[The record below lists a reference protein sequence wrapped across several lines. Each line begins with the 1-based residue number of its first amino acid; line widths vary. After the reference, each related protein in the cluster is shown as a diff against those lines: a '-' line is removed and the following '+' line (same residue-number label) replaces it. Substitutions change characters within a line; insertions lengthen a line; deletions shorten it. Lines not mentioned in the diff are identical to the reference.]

1 MMLSNYHT
9 HTTFCDGIDT
19 PEEMVLEAIRLGMSE
34 LGFSGHAHMSF
45 DSSYCMSLE
54 GTEQYKAE
62 VNRLKLKYADKI
74 KILLGIEQD
83 IYSDTT
89 TDSYDYVIGSVHHV
103 LKNGEYL
110 AVDLSRAEQERIIA
124 DYYGGDQYAF
134 AEDYYRA
141 VATVYE
147 ITKCDIIGHFDL
159 CTKYKNRIVL
169 PRDDEYYKAAFEAIE
184 QLIPYKKPFE
194 INFGAIA
201 RGYRNSPYP
210 DKVILKEIKRRG
222 GEIIFNSDCHDRTKL
237 GLNYDIAVRHA
248 IDCGFEGRVILTK
261 NGKKQVDF

>member
-110 AVDLSRAEQERIIA
+110 AVDMSRAEQERIIA
-124 DYYGGDQYAF
+124 DFYGGDQYAF

-147 ITKCDIIGHFDL
+147 VTKCDIIGHFDL
-159 CTKYKNRIVL
+159 ITKFNEAGDMYDVDHPRYRAAALGALDILCTS
-169 PRDDEYYKAAFEAIE
+169 PAAFE
-184 QLIPYKKPFE
+184 
-194 INFGAIA
+194 INTGAIS
-201 RGYRNSPYP
+201 RGYRKTPYP
-210 DKVILKEIKRRG
+210 DSFILEELKKRG
-222 GEIIFNSDCHDRTKL
+222 NKLIYSSDCHNK
-237 GLNYDIAVRHA
+237 NYL
-248 IDCGFEGRVILTK
+248 LTEYEQYLQMIK
-261 NGKKQVDF
+261 

>member
-19 PEEMVLEAIRLGMSE
+19 PEEMVLAAIRLGMSE

-89 TDSYDYVIGSVHHV
+89 TDGYDYVIGSVHHV

-159 CTKYKNRIVL
+159 ITKFNEAGDMYDVNH
-169 PRDDEYYKAAFEAIE
+169 PRYRAAALSALDILCATPAAFE
-184 QLIPYKKPFE
+184 
-194 INFGAIA
+194 INTGAIS
-201 RGYRNSPYP
+201 RGYRKTPYP
-210 DKVILKEIKRRG
+210 DSFILEELKKRG
-222 GEIIFNSDCHDRTKL
+222 NKLIYSSDCHNK
-237 GLNYDIAVRHA
+237 NYL
-248 IDCGFEGRVILTK
+248 LTEYEQYLQMIK
-261 NGKKQVDF
+261 

>member
-159 CTKYKNRIVL
+159 ITKFNEAGDMYDVDHPRYRAAALGALDILCTS
-169 PRDDEYYKAAFEAIE
+169 PAAFE
-184 QLIPYKKPFE
+184 
-194 INFGAIA
+194 INTGAIS
-201 RGYRNSPYP
+201 RGYRKTPYP
-210 DKVILKEIKRRG
+210 DSFILEELKKRG
-222 GEIIFNSDCHDRTKL
+222 NKLIYSSDCHNK
-237 GLNYDIAVRHA
+237 NYL
-248 IDCGFEGRVILTK
+248 LTEYEQYLQMIK
-261 NGKKQVDF
+261 

>member
-110 AVDLSRAEQERIIA
+110 AVDMSRAEQERIIA
-124 DYYGGDQYAF
+124 DFYGGDQYAF

-147 ITKCDIIGHFDL
+147 VTKCDIIGHFDL
-159 CTKYKNRIVL
+159 ITKFNEAGDMYDVDHPRYRAAALGALDILCTT
-169 PRDDEYYKAAFEAIE
+169 PAAFE
-184 QLIPYKKPFE
+184 
-194 INFGAIA
+194 INTGAIS
-201 RGYRNSPYP
+201 RGYRKTPYP
-210 DKVILKEIKRRG
+210 DSFILEELKKRG
-222 GEIIFNSDCHDRTKL
+222 NKLIYSSDCHNK
-237 GLNYDIAVRHA
+237 NYL
-248 IDCGFEGRVILTK
+248 LTEYEQYLQMIK
-261 NGKKQVDF
+261 